1 MNTITNPTDHM
12 KKLSVALLLFTA
24 FSIGAMAQNEVDA
37 LRYSRLNYSGTARF
51 VALGGAFGALGADFT
66 SLSHNPAGIGLY
78 KSSEISITPSF
89 FIGKTEATYN
99 GNFRDDSRYNFNL
112 GSVGIVMATSPG
124 SRNQQ
129 SMWKNV
135 QFGFGINRM
144 ANFNN
149 RIMIEGNNTTSSFL
163 TPYMDYAQGV
173 HPDDL
178 GAYDTRLAYDADL
191 LFLRNAADSAN
202 WDYQIDLPNGG
213 VNQRKSIETAGS
225 LNEMVFTLGANYGDK
240 LYMGATIGVPYIRY
254 SETSTYTETELNDE
268 NPVFN
273 SMTRTDKLET
283 SGTGINFKFGLI
295 YRATDWLRLGG
306 AIHTPT
312 FYTGMADNWEATIK
326 SGFDNNFS
334 LTARSPEGFYEYELT
349 TPMRAIGSIGI
360 IIGKAGVISADYEYV
375 DYSSARLRAPDYDF
389 NDENEAI
396 RNSYLA
402 AGNLRLGTEW
412 RYGALN
418 FRGGYSLS
426 ANPYEYGTDS
436 KNSAYS
442 LGLGIREKSFF
453 IDLAWVYSQQD
464 DEYYLYS
471 AEYVDPATTSLTNNM
486 FLLTIGVKY

>member
-1 MNTITNPTDHM
+1 M
-12 KKLSVALLLFTA
+12 KKLSIALLILTV
-24 FSIGAMAQNEVDA
+24 FSMGTMAQSEVDA
-37 LRYSRLNYSGTARF
+37 LRYSRLNYAGTARF

-66 SLSHNPAGIGLY
+66 TLSHNPAGIGLY

-89 FIGKTEATYN
+89 YIGKTEATYN

-112 GSVGIVMATSPG
+112 GNVGIVMASSPV
-124 SRNQQ
+124 SRNPQ
-129 SMWKNV
+129 SLWKNV

-149 RIMIEGNNTTSSFL
+149 RIMIEGANTTSSYL
-163 TPYMDYAQGV
+163 TPYLDNAQGV
-173 HPDDL
+173 NPNDL
-178 GAYDTRLAYDADL
+178 GAYNTRLAYDADL
-191 LFLRNAADSAN
+191 LFVTDSST
-202 WDYQIDLPNGG
+202 WTYGIDKPAGG
-213 VNQRKSIETAGS
+213 VTQRKSIETSGS
-225 LNEMVFTLGANYGDK
+225 LNEMVFTVGANYGDK
-240 LYMGATIGVPYIRY
+240 LYLGATIGVPYIRY
-254 SETSTYTETELNDE
+254 TETSTYTETALADDNS
-268 NPVFN
+268 VFN

-283 SGTGINFKFGLI
+283 SGTGLNFKFGII

-312 FYTGMADNWEATIK
+312 FYTGVADNWEATIK
-326 SGFDNNFS
+326 SRFDNDFT
-334 LTARSPEGFYEYELT
+334 LTARSPEGFYEYDLT

-375 DYSSARLRAPDYDF
+375 DYSTARLRAQDYDF
-389 NDENEAI
+389 NAENEAI
-396 RNSYLA
+396 RTSYIS

-412 RYGALN
+412 RYGSLN

-426 ANPYEYGTDS
+426 ANPYEISTDS

-453 IDLAWVYSQQD
+453 IDMAWVYSQQD

-471 AEYVDPATTSLTNNM
+471 ADYVKPALTSLKNNM